1 MATVRK
7 TIIVTDKQDA
17 WIKAQIAKGG
27 YTNDS
32 EFIRELIRKAQKR
45 CPDDDLSDERKAQI
59 LANMEKHDETIQK
72 LAL

>member
-1 MATVRK
+1 MSTIRK
-7 TIIVTDKQDA
+7 TISITEQQDA

-32 EFIRELIRKAQKR
+32 EFIRELIRKEQANSE
-45 CPDDDLSDERKAQI
+45 DGVADERKAQI
-59 LANMEKHDETIQK
+59 QDRMKLHDTTIQK